1 MPKAAAILQN
11 EQGAVMI
18 LITVMLL
25 VLITIISMS
34 ALKTANTEVLISGNE
49 YVYQRNFFH
58 AEGAAME
65 AVDLLVSEA
74 DPTNTFSNW
83 ISMDRDIVDDKTV
96 FGWWEEDH
104 ETGSVTPAMSSITS
118 DIASENISFTAVHQ
132 VIAGD
137 SLDADKPTRHTFSIY
152 GRGKSKGV
160 SIIKI
165 GYTKAY

>member
-25 VLITIISMS
+25 VLITIISMA

-65 AVDLLVSEA
+65 AVDLIASEA
-74 DPTNTFSNW
+74 NPTQAFSNW
-83 ISMDRDIVDDKTV
+83 ISMDKSLIDDKAV

-104 ETGSVTPAMSSITS
+104 EGSVTPKKSSITS
-118 DIASENISFTAVHQ
+118 DIASEDISFTAVHQ
-132 VIAGD
+132 IIAGD
-137 SLDADKPTRHTFSIY
+137 SLDASKPSKHTFSIY
-152 GRGKSKGV
+152 GRGKSRGV
-160 SIIKI
+160 SIIKV